1 MTTELHIGRE
11 KIRYGPV
18 DQSVLTLV
26 GAFIERLLAD
36 HADIADVEVGEAT
49 RLGELAAE
57 EVIAGARWSQIV
69 GDRIDT
75 TAATGLLG
83 ITRQALS
90 KRQASGSLLGLPG
103 RGTTWYPTWQFD
115 IDKQAIRP
123 EVRDLIG
130 AFRDAIGSNVEPLLI
145 AAWASTAQHEDLDGR
160 TPADW
165 IVLDND
171 TEQLRQAAQ
180 RAAERLA
187 Q

>member
-1 MTTELHIGRE
+1 MLAN
-11 KIRYGPV
+11 
-18 DQSVLTLV
+18 
-26 GAFIERLLAD
+26 AFIERLLAD
-36 HADIADVEVGEAT
+36 HTDIAKVDVGEAI

-75 TAATGLLG
+75 TAVTGLLG
-83 ITRQALS
+83 ITRQALA

-103 RGTTWYPTWQFD
+103 HGTTWYPIWQFD
-115 IDKQAIRP
+115 SGKQAIRP
-123 EVRDLIG
+123 EVRDVIG

-145 AAWASTAQHEDLDGR
+145 ASWASTAQHEDLRGQ

-165 IVLDND
+165 LAHDND
-171 TEQLRQAAQ
+171 TEQLRQAAR